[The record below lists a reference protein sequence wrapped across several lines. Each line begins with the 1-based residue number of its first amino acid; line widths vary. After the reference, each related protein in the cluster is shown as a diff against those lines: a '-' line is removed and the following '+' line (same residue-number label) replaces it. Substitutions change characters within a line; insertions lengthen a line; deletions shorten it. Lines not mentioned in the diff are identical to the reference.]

1 MHMIPSVPRK
11 IKILGKMNI
20 QFSLSLSL
28 SLSDRP
34 TDLVVE
40 IVGEVIV
47 HVPFRRHPS
56 LTLWVILKLYLEW
69 HLAH

>member
-1 MHMIPSVPRK
+1 
-11 IKILGKMNI
+11 MNI
-20 QFSLSLSL
+20 QLSLSLSL

-40 IVGEVIV
+40 IVGEVIG
-47 HVPFRRHPS
+47 HVPFRSYPS